1 MSYRKRKSANSEW
14 EWKKRKLATA
24 EGIAQYVN
32 AQHNPQN
39 MRGTAESRRVYGDTW
54 RLANADQRLTR
65 MQAGFYGRGDYKSAM
80 RQFGAQALRAGG
92 RWAGAYLG
100 GAPGGNLGYA
110 AGAAT
115 SRWLGWGKYRRKSY
129 RKNYKGRGDYGGD
142 AGGNQIMAGSTET
155 PLTVN
160 QTEDLSGDIILSHRE
175 FLGNVT
181 AIGTGLSTP
190 SAFTIASY
198 PLNVGL
204 QPSFPWLSQLAQNF
218 TLYEPEGMIFEYVP
232 NSGELGSTSNALG
245 KVVMAT
251 QYDPDAPNFT
261 SAIQM
266 ENYDYANACKPSEH
280 MIHGV
285 ETDPNKR
292 ATKELYVR
300 TGPSAKSKV
309 FTDIGTFQ
317 IATEGLPVNVLAGTV
332 INIGELWVAY
342 KVRLSRAQLFGTIQ
356 GLDEQM
362 DVLIGSN
369 AVAGLMNGG
378 TATWFSSPGSA
389 LVPYYTT
396 QTNIN
401 RAWPLAKNTIGVT
414 CTGTLNNANTF
425 AFPLGLTSGL
435 FRCSIYVTQTNATP
449 ILGGN
454 TWAFGSFVGCALN
467 TDPAD
472 WSNAMVSSQ
481 PGGQTSNTATIDVY
495 ITINTSPTVAAS
507 FSAQMTTSLAGI
519 STVNLYQICQMP
531 RDMFK

>member
-1 MSYRKRKSANSEW
+1 MYGRKRRATNQDW
-14 EWKKRKLATA
+14 EWKKRKIATP
-24 EGIAQYVN
+24 EGILEYAN
-32 AQHNPQN
+32 AQQNP
-39 MRGTAESRRVYGDTW
+39 MTKRGSAASRTEYGDTW
-54 RLANADQRLTR
+54 GLATAAQREKR
-65 MQAGFYGRGDYKSAM
+65 MKAGFYGRGDYRTAM
-80 RQFGAQALRAGG
+80 RAFGANALRAGG

-100 GAPGGNLGYA
+100 GAPGGHLGYA

-115 SRWLGWGKYRRKSY
+115 SRWLGWGKYRKKSY
-129 RKNYKGRGDYGGD
+129 RKNYRGRGDYGGD
-142 AGGNQIMAGSTET
+142 AGGNQIMAGSVET

-190 SAFTIASY
+190 SAFTSASY

-204 QPSFPWLSQLAQNF
+204 QQTFPWLSQTAQNF
-218 TLYEPEGMIFEYVP
+218 TMYEPEGIIFEYVP
-232 NSGELGSTSNALG
+232 TSGELGSNSNALG
-245 KVVMAT
+245 KIVMAT
-251 QYDPDAPNFT
+251 QYDPDAPAFT
-261 SAIQM
+261 STIQM

-280 MIHGV
+280 MVHGV

-300 TGPSAKSKV
+300 TGPATKSKV

-317 IATEGLPVNVLAGTV
+317 IATEGLPVNVAVGTV
-332 INIGELWVAY
+332 INVGELWVAY
-342 KVRLSRAQLFGTIQ
+342 RVRLSRAQLFGTIQ

-362 DVLIGSN
+362 DILIGSN
-369 AVAGLMNGG
+369 AVAGNMNGG
-378 TATWFSSPGSA
+378 TTTFFSSIGSS

-435 FRCSIYVTQTNATP
+435 YRCSIFVTQTAGGP

-454 TWAFGSFVGCALN
+454 TWAFGSFVGCAQN
-467 TDPAD
+467 TDPAIY
-472 WSNAMVSSQ
+472 SAAMISSQ
-481 PGGQTSNTATIDVY
+481 PGGQTSNTATVDIY

-519 STVNLYQICQMP
+519 TTVNTYQICQMP
-531 RDMFK
+531 RDMLK